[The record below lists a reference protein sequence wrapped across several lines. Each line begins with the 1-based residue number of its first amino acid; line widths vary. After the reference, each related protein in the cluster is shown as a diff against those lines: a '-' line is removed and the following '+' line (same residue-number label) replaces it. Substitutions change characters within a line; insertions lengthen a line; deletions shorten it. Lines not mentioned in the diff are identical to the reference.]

1 MKVRFIITFLSV
13 MFFGSSYATLKE
25 CYKDGVDQE
34 YERVL
39 ESCKPYLK
47 TDARAAG
54 LLAEANVQ
62 LDMSDKNALDYALW
76 AADFYEKNG
85 APTDPEGVRSYS
97 YLVYLIGELY
107 FFGAD
112 GIEVDQPKGIEYIT
126 KAANLGYD
134 IAQNQLGNLY
144 VRNDKVP
151 GMNVAKAYKWYKLAI
166 ANGSLEAR
174 GAYLINN
181 QQKFIQEYPYCMS
194 LGRAFIADAYLN
206 GTGGLPKNPNYA
218 IKWYQKAYNL
228 DHSSEIEVGLA
239 EAYYAEYKN
248 ITQGKHAFKHAGM
261 AEALIAKGD
270 KQRAYKYARE
280 AITQPYAPA
289 FAIMASLTD
298 NKVAKYAYL
307 SEAIQ
312 LYNNPLL
319 GFWRQFNQYCMPN
332 LSDKSG
338 LKKAEQELAK
348 IKLTAEEKE
357 LAVKEQESLE
367 VYWNPNVQSKQEGQ
381 KQESSAVQ
389 QQVSEKTQVESN

>member
-1 MKVRFIITFLSV
+1 MKVRFVIAFLSV

-34 YERVL
+34 YEKVL

-47 TDARAAG
+47 TDARATG

-62 LDMSDKNALDYALW
+62 LDMSDKDALDYALW
-76 AADFYEKNG
+76 ASDFYEKNG
-85 APTDPEGVRSYS
+85 APTDPEGIRSYS

-107 FFGAD
+107 FFGSEGVD
-112 GIEVDQPKGIEYIT
+112 VDQPKGIEYIT
-126 KAANLGYD
+126 KSADLGYD
-134 IAQNQLGNLY
+134 VAQNQLGNLY

-151 GMNVAKAYKWYKLAI
+151 GMNVAKAYMWYKLAI

-194 LGRAFIADAYLN
+194 LGRAFIADAYLD
-206 GTGGLPKNPNYA
+206 GTGGLPKSPDYA
-218 IKWYQKAYNL
+218 IKWYQKAYDL
-228 DHSSEIEVGLA
+228 DHSAEIEAGLA
-239 EAYYAEYKN
+239 EAYYKEYKN
-248 ITQGKHAFKHAGM
+248 INHGKHSFKHAGM
-261 AEALIAKGD
+261 AEALVAKDD

-289 FAIMASLTD
+289 FAIMAELTD

-307 SEAIQ
+307 SEAIK
-312 LYNNPLL
+312 LYNNPLV
-319 GFWRQFNQYCMPN
+319 GFWRQFNPYCMPD
-332 LSDKSG
+332 LSDKKG

-348 IKLTAEEKE
+348 IKLTPEEKE
-357 LAVKEQESLE
+357 LAIREQESLE
-367 VYWNPNVQSKQEGQ
+367 IYWNPNAKQEQ
-381 KQESSAVQ
+381 PVQESSQIQ
-389 QQVSEKTQVESN
+389 QQASKKTQVESSKL

>member
-47 TDARAAG
+47 TDARATG

-85 APTDPEGVRSYS
+85 APTDPEGIRSYS

-228 DHSSEIEVGLA
+228 DHSSEIEAGLA

-367 VYWNPNVQSKQEGQ
+367 VYWNPNVQSKQERQ
-381 KQESSAVQ
+381 KQESSKVQ